1 LVGIRR
7 QRILRAG
14 RVSVVEAAMR
24 RLKEREVVE
33 LDEALQAVMVPNVLV
48 VLCVEQATE

>member
-1 LVGIRR
+1 
-7 QRILRAG
+7 
-14 RVSVVEAAMR
+14 MR

-48 VLCVEQATE
+48 VLCVEQATEQDVNVSSLYQ